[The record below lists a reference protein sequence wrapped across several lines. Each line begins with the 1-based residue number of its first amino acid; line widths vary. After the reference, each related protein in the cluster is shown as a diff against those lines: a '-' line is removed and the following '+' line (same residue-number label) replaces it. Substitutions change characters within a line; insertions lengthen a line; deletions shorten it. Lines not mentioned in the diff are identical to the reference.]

1 MQHRTLRVFL
11 VTILS
16 LVLVNISLGQDF
28 IRLNLGGDLVEGND
42 FIKELTFDFNR
53 TKAKKEAE
61 GISFLYEPINTSF
74 GEGANVFIKKTD
86 FQELAKALKT
96 QNSSLIKSCTMKG
109 ASHDELHKWLY
120 PHIGF
125 IKSLSSTN
133 DSKEAEKIIIQIKE
147 SFETYQKYFE

>member
-1 MQHRTLRVFL
+1 MRNL
-11 VTILS
+11 ILIWVS
-16 LVLVNISLGQDF
+16 ISLLASCSSNQDTSDLM
-28 IRLNLGGDLVEGND
+28 LNDGNKWKVNEEMTPH
-42 FIKELTFDFNR
+42 IQQGNEIMNTYLT
-53 TKAKKEAE
+53 E
-61 GISFLYEPINTSF
+61 
-74 GEGANVFIKKTD
+74 KKTD

-125 IKSLSSTN
+125 IKSLSSTS